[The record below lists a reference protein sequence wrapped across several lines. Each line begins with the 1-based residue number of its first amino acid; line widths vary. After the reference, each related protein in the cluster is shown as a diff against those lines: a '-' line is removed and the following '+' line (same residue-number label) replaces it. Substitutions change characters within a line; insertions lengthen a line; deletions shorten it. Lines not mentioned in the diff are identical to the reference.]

1 MPLLPLLLGGQRCSP
16 GILPMKV
23 FPLNLPG
30 GMPDVQENPLRWAL
44 VLSPSLPFPR
54 PQLLMNKVP
63 NVSITVCVCV
73 LCHCQRGTPFLLTS
87 LS

>member
-1 MPLLPLLLGGQRCSP
+1 MPLQPLLLGGQRCSP

-23 FPLNLPG
+23 FLLNLRE

-44 VLSPSLPFPR
+44 VLSPSLRFPR

-63 NVSITVCVCV
+63 NVSRTPCVSCV
-73 LCHCQRGTPFLLTS
+73 IVSVGH
-87 LS
+87 LSY